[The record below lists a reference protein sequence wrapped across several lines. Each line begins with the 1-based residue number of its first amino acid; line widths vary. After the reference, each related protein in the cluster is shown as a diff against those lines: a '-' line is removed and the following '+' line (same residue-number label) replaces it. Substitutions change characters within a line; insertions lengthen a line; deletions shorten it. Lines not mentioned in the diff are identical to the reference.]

1 MISLGSLCIK
11 FTCFTSLFT
20 PGIFEELDPELLL
33 DLSLLA
39 PVRKVAGFPWHV

>member
-1 MISLGSLCIK
+1 MYQIYLFYISC
-11 FTCFTSLFT
+11 LFT